1 MNEEVKLLRLKVGF
15 KSGFTT
21 ELSVNRVD
29 KFNVEEDFARGV
41 TSREFTIFDGYKSDE
56 KITLNLS
63 NYEYYIWL

>member
-41 TSREFTIFDGYKSDE
+41 TSRVYLMGI
-56 KITLNLS
+56 NLTKK
-63 NYEYYIWL
+63 LL